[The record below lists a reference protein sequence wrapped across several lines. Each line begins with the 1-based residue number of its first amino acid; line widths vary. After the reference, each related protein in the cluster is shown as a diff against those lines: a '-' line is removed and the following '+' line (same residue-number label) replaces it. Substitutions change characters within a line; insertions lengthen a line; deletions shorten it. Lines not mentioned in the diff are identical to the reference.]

1 MPEEQESI
9 LEFFAA
15 EAIRLGADELEV
27 EYDEGEDHIYA
38 LKSGSGFTIA
48 SLPWSTAL
56 RKELSAITRRK
67 RVIIVDG
74 ATSSC
79 EPSRSTA
86 SASSR
91 TGCNFGGFNRRGAVI
106 SAVASQRTISL

>member
-1 MPEEQESI
+1 MPEERESI

-27 EYDEGEDHIYA
+27 EYDDGEDRIYA

-48 SLPWSTAL
+48 SIPWSTAL

-67 RVIIVDG
+67 RVIEVDG
-74 ATSSC
+74 AKVELRATSYDS
-79 EPSRSTA
+79 
-86 SASSR
+86 
-91 TGCNFGGFNRRGAVI
+91 FGELAYRVELRRV
-106 SAVASQRTISL
+106 SPKMKR

>member
-15 EAIRLGADELEV
+15 EAVRLGADELEV
-27 EYDEGEDHIYA
+27 EYDEGKDHIYA
-38 LKSGSGFTIA
+38 LKGGSGFTIA

-67 RVIIVDG
+67 RVIVVDG
-74 ATSSC
+74 VKVELRA
-79 EPSRSTA
+79 RSYDSFGETA
-86 SASSR
+86 HR
-91 TGCNFGGFNRRGAVI
+91 VKLKR
-106 SAVASQRTISL
+106 VAPKMKC